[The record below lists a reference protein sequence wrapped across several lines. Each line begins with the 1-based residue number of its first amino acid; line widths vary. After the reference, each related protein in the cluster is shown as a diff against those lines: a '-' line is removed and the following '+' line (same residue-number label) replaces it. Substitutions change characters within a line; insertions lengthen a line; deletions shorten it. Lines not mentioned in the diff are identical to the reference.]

1 MRSILLNL
9 TKSVCVCAVAAA
21 IFPGSTLLASTIRD
35 SHQQTDQ
42 SKDKGKQQPAAS
54 DAEQKAVA
62 KIQAAADVPSKIA
75 AAGEFIKKYPK
86 STQRPN
92 VVGHIAQE
100 ISKSDNKAQQITQF
114 ESMLTVFKENSD
126 AEVIMPILVDLYFKE
141 NRPDDG
147 FRVATEYLAKN
158 PNDVAV
164 LTQASLEGVE
174 RAKKREAKYVQQ
186 SVQFGSKAIEVI
198 ESNKKPESYDDAK
211 WNEYKTRWLPTLYQS
226 MGLLSMMTG
235 NKADAKAKLDKAAT
249 INPKDPFTYV
259 LLGSMLNDEY
269 QQLAEQHKAAGA
281 GPLKDQLLKQ
291 AHAKLDEVIDMF
303 AHAVGLAEGNTA
315 YQSLHDQI
323 LQDLQSYYKYRHGG
337 SSDGLQQMIDKYKTP

>member
-9 TKSVCVCAVAAA
+9 TKSVGVCAVAAA

-62 KIQAAADVPSKIA
+62 KIQAATDVPSKIA

-126 AEVIMPILVDLYFKE
+126 AEVIMPIL
-141 NRPDDG
+141 
-147 FRVATEYLAKN
+147 
-158 PNDVAV
+158 
-164 LTQASLEGVE
+164 
-174 RAKKREAKYVQQ
+174 
-186 SVQFGSKAIEVI
+186 
-198 ESNKKPESYDDAK
+198 
-211 WNEYKTRWLPTLYQS
+211 
-226 MGLLSMMTG
+226 
-235 NKADAKAKLDKAAT
+235 
-249 INPKDPFTYV
+249 
-259 LLGSMLNDEY
+259 
-269 QQLAEQHKAAGA
+269 
-281 GPLKDQLLKQ
+281 
-291 AHAKLDEVIDMF
+291 ID
-303 AHAVGLAEGNTA
+303 
-315 YQSLHDQI
+315 
-323 LQDLQSYYKYRHGG
+323 
-337 SSDGLQQMIDKYKTP
+337 